1 MNRDYDLTEEEL
13 IDDTLTRAFVMLLGT
28 KMPDTAVME
37 HMLSWVKVQNSKTN
51 ETLTE
56 DFILNQIPNYINY
69 LYTR

>member
-1 MNRDYDLTEEEL
+1 MNNNYDLTEEEL

-28 KMPDTAVME
+28 KMPDRIVME

-69 LYTR
+69 LFKR

>member
-1 MNRDYDLTEEEL
+1 MNNNYDLTEEEL

-28 KMPDTAVME
+28 KMPDTIVME

-69 LYTR
+69 LFKR

>member
-1 MNRDYDLTEEEL
+1 VNNNYDLTEEEL

-28 KMPDTAVME
+28 KMPDTIVME

-69 LYTR
+69 LFKR

>member
-1 MNRDYDLTEEEL
+1 VNNNYDLTEEEL

-28 KMPDTAVME
+28 KMPDIIVWNIC
-37 HMLSWVKVQNSKTN
+37 LSWVKVQNSKTN

-69 LYTR
+69 LFKR